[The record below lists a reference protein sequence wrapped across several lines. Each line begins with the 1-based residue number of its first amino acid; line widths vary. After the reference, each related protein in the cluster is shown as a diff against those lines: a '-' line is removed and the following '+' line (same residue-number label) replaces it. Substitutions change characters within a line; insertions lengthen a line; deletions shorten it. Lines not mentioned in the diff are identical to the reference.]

1 MNRLK
6 KAIDWA
12 VENNVNIINI
22 SCGVNSVSAKL
33 HSAVKKAYDKGILL
47 VASAGNGGNIQYP
60 AKYEEVMAVGA
71 VTYSGTGAKSG
82 STRKELEVVAP
93 RQDVTSYGPF
103 GMLTSFS
110 GSSMAAPLWQQDLSK
125 SSDKGTDQQR
135 PAMEKKSLSSL

>member
-22 SCGVNSVSAKL
+22 SCGVNSDSARL

-47 VASAGNGGNIQYP
+47 VAAAGNGGNIQYP